1 MTPAQFERFLKRLIR
16 LGIPKEASPAPSIPQ
31 LLRPPWM
38 EFLIHQRCVNRK
50 LCMHLLR
57 SILYISIARAA
68 LAEVVLL
75 LILLV
80 HWLDLPPQA
89 DAYEVLE
96 LFAGV
101 GRIAALS
108 KYAGYKSAAVDLDYS
123 KETWERQ
130 GKRSPMDINS
140 DSGLVFPECIFSSK
154 SIIGAHILTNIYIYM
169 YI

>member
-1 MTPAQFERFLKRLIR
+1 MK
-16 LGIPKEASPAPSIPQ
+16 SY
-31 LLRPPWM
+31 
-38 EFLIHQRCVNRK
+38 
-50 LCMHLLR
+50 MHLVR
-57 SILYISIARAA
+57 SILSISGSPSC
-68 LAEVVLL
+68 LSEVVLL

-130 GKRSPMDINS
+130 GKRSPMDING
-140 DSGLVFPECIFSSK
+140 DAGLVFPECIFTSK
-154 SIIGAHILTNIYIYM
+154 SIINAHILAVIYKVN
-169 YI
+169 

>member
-1 MTPAQFERFLKRLIR
+1 MK
-16 LGIPKEASPAPSIPQ
+16 SY
-31 LLRPPWM
+31 
-38 EFLIHQRCVNRK
+38 
-50 LCMHLLR
+50 MHLVR
-57 SILYISIARAA
+57 SILSISGSPSC
-68 LAEVVLL
+68 LSEVVLL

-130 GKRSPMDINS
+130 GKRSPMDINGGA
-140 DSGLVFPECIFSSK
+140 GLVFPECIFTSK
-154 SIIGAHILTNIYIYM
+154 SIINAHILAVIYIVN
-169 YI
+169 

>member
-1 MTPAQFERFLKRLIR
+1 
-16 LGIPKEASPAPSIPQ
+16 
-31 LLRPPWM
+31 M